1 MPDRESII
9 GAIADAA
16 RNWRDPEYL
25 ARAHAVEETLQAE
38 NTFTEEAL
46 AFAVNQQMSLLV
58 DEKALQKWAPQR
70 GVAAGLDVG
79 VLNAGNVPLV
89 GLQDFLAVILSGHR
103 YVGSVSSRCPVL
115 LPSFA
120 ASVSERVS
128 GLAVEFVDAERL
140 FERADVVLATGSD
153 ETAAWVAE
161 TCDAHGIPP
170 NRRIIRGHRFSVAVI
185 DGGESTDDLERL
197 AEDTLLHEGVGCRN
211 VALIW
216 APTDVPPDDLLDS
229 FARFRA
235 VFPPH
240 SGTSG
245 RLKMQQ
251 AFLQAVNAPHAYGE
265 NLEFLLSKGDP
276 EIQPP
281 GHVRWAEYDNFD
293 DVRRWLSQQRNAIQ
307 LIVARGELHGRL
319 GLELPII
326 TPGNAQRPP
335 LDWRPDDRDLITFL
349 ADLT

>member
-1 MPDRESII
+1 MPEREIII

-25 ARAHAVEETLQAE
+25 VRAHAVEETLLAE
-38 NTFTEEAL
+38 NTFTEEAI

-58 DEKALQKWAPQR
+58 DERALQEWAPER
-70 GVAAGLDVG
+70 AAAADLDIG

-103 YVGSVSSRCPVL
+103 YVGSLSSRSPVL
-115 LPSFA
+115 LPAFA
-120 ASVSERVS
+120 GSVSERVP
-128 GLAVEFVDAERL
+128 GMAVDFVDAERL
-140 FERADVVLATGSD
+140 FERAEAVLATGSD
-153 ETAAWVAE
+153 ETAAWVVE
-161 TCDAHGIPP
+161 TCEKHGISP
-170 NRRIIRGHRFSVAVI
+170 NRRIIRGHRFSIAVI
-185 DGGESTDDLERL
+185 DGGESADDLEGL

-265 NLEFLLSKGDP
+265 HLEFLLSKGDP

-281 GHVRWAEYDNFD
+281 GHVRWAEYDNLD

-307 LIVARGELHGRL
+307 LVVARGELHGRL
-319 GLELPII
+319 ETDLPII

-349 ADLT
+349 AELT